1 MMACRLEAPMSYQN
15 VRCSMM
21 LDTNISLPVTPP
33 VSNGH
38 VQCATAV
45 TMKPFAATAVET
57 KPAMCT
63 INRGSPTA
71 RPTLPPPTL
80 QMVPLPHHP
89 LQQQPPVIR
98 PVHLQHQH
106 IPYSSATT
114 SPSYD
119 YGGCSG
125 FSSDSYRSI
134 PPLTPCTPCPELQF
148 DGIFDLPVDAHLPLD
163 LKEADIFDDGIMNCL
178 RTMDLDHIDP
188 SVTVAE
194 AAIAPVF
201 PPAFNSSG
209 YRSDSESENQEL
221 SVGSP
226 EEQQQQRQQAN
237 SRRRNGGK
245 TRSDQP
251 AKPRKRSRET
261 SAERRA
267 DLLLK
272 QCMAAGHLKSDGD
285 SEDSSPAAFSSVIE
299 PCAPDQNGAKIYVCS
314 YPGCDKSYS
323 KSSHLKAH
331 LRRHTGERPF
341 ACSWP
346 GCEWRFS
353 RSDEL
358 ARHERKHTGVKP
370 FGCTICGKKFTRSDH
385 LSKHVKIHF
394 RPRKPRGGHG
404 RRRAPLSSISSTED
418 CTSPLS
424 TSPVNCTVTTSTV
437 NCTDH
442 F

>member
-21 LDTNISLPVTPP
+21 LESNISLPVTPP
-33 VSNGH
+33 VANGH
-38 VQCATAV
+38 VQCATVA
-45 TMKPFAATAVET
+45 MKPFAAAAVET
-57 KPAMCT
+57 KPSMCS
-63 INRGSPTA
+63 INGGSPTT
-71 RPTLPPPTL
+71 RSTLPPSL
-80 QMVPLPHHP
+80 QIVPMPHP
-89 LQQQPPVIR
+89 LQQQPPVLR
-98 PVHLQHQH
+98 SVHLQHQH
-106 IPYSSATT
+106 VPYPATTT

-119 YGGCSG
+119 YGGGGCSAFG
-125 FSSDSYRSI
+125 NDYRSI
-134 PPLTPCTPCPELQF
+134 PPLTPCTPCDLQF
-148 DGIFDLPVDAHLPLD
+148 DGIFDLPVDANLPLD
-163 LKEADIFDDGIMNCL
+163 LKESDIFDDGMLNCL
-178 RTMDLDHIDP
+178 RTMELDHIGPHDP
-188 SVTVAE
+188 SATVAE

-201 PPAFNSSG
+201 PPAFSSSG

-221 SVGSP
+221 SLGSP
-226 EEQQQQRQQAN
+226 EQQQQQQRQQAP
-237 SRRRNGGK
+237 SRRRNGSK
-245 TRSDQP
+245 TRSDP
-251 AKPRKRSRET
+251 PKPRKRSRET

-285 SEDSSPAAFSSVIE
+285 SEDSSPAAFSTQLES
-299 PCAPDQNGAKIYVCS
+299 CAPDQNGARIYVCNYS
-314 YPGCDKSYS
+314 GCDKSYS

-404 RRRAPLSSISSTED
+404 RRRAPISSISSTED

-424 TSPVNCTVTTSTV
+424 TSPVNYTISASTV
-437 NCTDH
+437 NSTDH